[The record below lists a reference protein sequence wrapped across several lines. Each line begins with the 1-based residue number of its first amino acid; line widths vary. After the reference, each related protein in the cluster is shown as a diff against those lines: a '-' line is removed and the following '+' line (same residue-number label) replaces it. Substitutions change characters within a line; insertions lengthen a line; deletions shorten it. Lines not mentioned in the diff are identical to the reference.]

1 MNATPEKT
9 DWRLI
14 ALAVTAGVLGAFQF
28 GKASISLTM
37 IREDLGV
44 SLSVAS
50 LLISIFGF
58 NGALLGFAIG
68 SLARR
73 KGVQRF
79 AVAGLALGAVGG
91 FAGSLA
97 PSFGPLL
104 ASRGIEA
111 AGFLCVQVSA
121 PTLVASYSRLEDRWL
136 SFGIWG
142 AYMPFGQALIIAL
155 APPVLAATGWR
166 GLWLLNAA
174 LMACASLI
182 VYLVLR
188 GRPEAEPP
196 VSRSAGKEG
205 GSRLR
210 LPRPPGDSLL
220 LGATFSTY
228 SFQWMAV
235 SAFLPTLYLDKG
247 ISLAAVGPLTAIV
260 LGVNVIGN
268 LAGGVCA
275 RAGFPRWRV
284 IGIASLIMG
293 ATGFLIFSS
302 WLPFGPSYA
311 AALVFCTVGGAIPST
326 VQLAVPELIDSLGD
340 MAAAN
345 GTVVQMAQISS
356 ATAPLAIGVAVSA
369 TGSWLIVGVMLF
381 GAALIGFAMSFRL
394 RTVEIRRRIRRLRGD
409 APATEASSAGARS
422 GP

>member
-1 MNATPEKT
+1 MSSAQAKT

-28 GKASISLTM
+28 GKASISLNL

-91 FAGSLA
+91 FIGGLA

-104 ASRGIEA
+104 ASRWIEA

-121 PTLVASYSRLEDRWL
+121 PTLVASYSRVEDRWL

-142 AYMPFGQALIIAL
+142 AYMPFGQALIIAV
-155 APPVLAATGWR
+155 APPVLAAAGWR
-166 GLWLLNAA
+166 GLWFLNAA
-174 LMACASLI
+174 LMACACLV
-182 VYLVLR
+182 VYLALR
-188 GRPEAEPP
+188 GRPEVEQPGTDAP
-196 VSRSAGKEG
+196 
-205 GSRLR
+205 LR
-210 LPRPPGDSLL
+210 PRIPRPPGDSLL

-235 SAFLPTLYLDKG
+235 AAFLPTLYLEQG
-247 ISLAAVGPLTAIV
+247 LSLAAVGPLTAIV

-275 RAGFPRWRV
+275 RAGLPRWRV
-284 IGIASLIMG
+284 IAIASLIMG
-293 ATGFLIFSS
+293 ATGFLVFSS
-302 WLPFGPSYA
+302 WFTFAYSYV
-311 AALVFCTVGGAIPST
+311 AALVFCTVGGVIPST
-326 VQLAVPELIDSLGD
+326 VQMAVPDLIDSLGD

-345 GTVVQMAQISS
+345 GTVVQMSQISS
-356 ATAPLAIGVAVSA
+356 ATAPLAIGIAVSV
-369 TGSWLIVGVMLF
+369 TGSWMIVGAMLL
-381 GAALIGFAMSFRL
+381 AAASVGFALSFPL
-394 RTVEIRRRIRRLRGD
+394 RRAERRRGISRRTEGV
-409 APATEASSAGARS
+409 PAT
-422 GP
+422 